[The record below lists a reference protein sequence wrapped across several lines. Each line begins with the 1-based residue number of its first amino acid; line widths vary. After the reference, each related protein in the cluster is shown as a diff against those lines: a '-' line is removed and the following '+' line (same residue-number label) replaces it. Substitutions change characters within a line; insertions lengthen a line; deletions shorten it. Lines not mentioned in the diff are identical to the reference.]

1 MNWVSSWFNILP
13 LDEATLLL
21 KKGLLPSRAACIT
34 FDDGYADNFTTALPI
49 LKKYNLTATFFVS
62 TGFLD
67 GGRMWND
74 TIIESLRSYSNNT
87 LDLTSLGL
95 ELIPLNN
102 TAAKIRAIEFLLKKI
117 KYLNPDYRSKFTNQI
132 IELTQSEL
140 PNDLMMTSDQ
150 VRGMRKAGMLIGAH
164 TVSHPI
170 LARTDRKLAES
181 EISESKSFLENLLR
195 EKIEL
200 FAYPNGKP
208 DSDYSPN
215 HVALVQELG
224 FKAAFSTTQG
234 CASMDSD
241 LFQIP
246 RSTPWDKS
254 KICFGGRI
262 LRNLASCA

>member
-1 MNWVSSWFNILP
+1 MNWVSSWFNVLP
-13 LDEATLLL
+13 LDEAILLL
-21 KKGLLPSRAACIT
+21 KKGLIPSKAACIT
-34 FDDGYADNFTTALPI
+34 FDDGYADNFTIALPI
-49 LKKYNLTATFFVS
+49 LKKYKLTATFFVS

-87 LDLTSLGL
+87 LDLTPLGL
-95 ELIPLNN
+95 EPMPLNN
-102 TAAKIRAIEFLLKKI
+102 TVEKILAIEFLLKKI
-117 KYLNPDYRSKFTNQI
+117 KHLNPDCRSKFTNLFS
-132 IELTQSEL
+132 ELTQSEL
-140 PNDLMMTSDQ
+140 PNNLMMTSDQ

-164 TVSHPI
+164 TVTHPI
-170 LARTDRKLAES
+170 LAGTASKLAEY

-215 HVALVQELG
+215 HVALVKELG
-224 FKAAFSTTQG
+224 FKAAFSTTHG

-246 RSTPWDKS
+246 RFTPWDKK
-254 KICFGGRI
+254 KIWFGGRI
-262 LRNLASCA
+262 LRNLAFST